1 LSGTRGPAPG
11 PRGPPG
17 PFTRERNDDVRNKPK
32 WIIGATLPIATGSLA
47 LMVAGTL
54 PAAAQE
60 NPCPH
65 HAAAATAV
73 IARHSATPVKC
84 VEIALA
90 TPVKAEGT
98 TAVTGTTGYKSAT
111 PVKAEGTT
119 AVLATK
125 AGKAAKALSGAISIK
140 ACPADFTPGTGH
152 GGKTGAAAN

>member
-1 LSGTRGPAPG
+1 MSGTRGPAPG
-11 PRGPPG
+11 PRGPLG

-54 PAAAQE
+54 PATAQE

-84 VEIALA
+84 VEIAL
-90 TPVKAEGT
+90 
-98 TAVTGTTGYKSAT
+98 AT

-152 GGKTGAAAN
+152 GGKTGAAAS